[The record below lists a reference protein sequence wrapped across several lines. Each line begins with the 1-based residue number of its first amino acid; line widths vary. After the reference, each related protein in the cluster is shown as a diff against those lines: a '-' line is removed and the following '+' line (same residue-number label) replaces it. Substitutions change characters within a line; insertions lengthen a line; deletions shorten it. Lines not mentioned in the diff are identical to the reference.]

1 MAISLNV
8 IICTSSL
15 FRGVFISPD
24 MIKVNKIKDWIKVNS
39 RCGHSISSLNA
50 QRNIVQKILC
60 VKRIKGMI
68 CFLF

>member
-39 RCGHSISSLNA
+39 RCGYSISTSSLNA
-50 QRNIVQKILC
+50 QRSIV
-60 VKRIKGMI
+60 
-68 CFLF
+68 